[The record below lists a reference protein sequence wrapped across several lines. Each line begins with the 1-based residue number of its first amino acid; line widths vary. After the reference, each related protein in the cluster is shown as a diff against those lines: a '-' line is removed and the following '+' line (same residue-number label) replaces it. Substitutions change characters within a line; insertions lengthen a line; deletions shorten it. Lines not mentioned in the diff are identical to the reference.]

1 MRKSKF
7 GTKEIKILGLSSLG
21 GTLEF
26 YDFIIFVFFAE
37 YIAYVYAKYFTN
49 GSSYLCLSFYS
60 RL

>member
-37 YIAYVYAKYFTN
+37 YIANVFFLKI
-49 GSSYLCLSFYS
+49 
-60 RL
+60 

>member
-26 YDFIIFVFFAE
+26 YDF
-37 YIAYVYAKYFTN
+37 
-49 GSSYLCLSFYS
+49 
-60 RL
+60 

>member
-26 YDFIIFVFFAE
+26 YDFIIWL
-37 YIAYVYAKYFTN
+37 Y
-49 GSSYLCLSFYS
+49 
-60 RL
+60 

>member
-26 YDFIIFVFFAE
+26 YDFMILEF
-37 YIAYVYAKYFTN
+37 
-49 GSSYLCLSFYS
+49 
-60 RL
+60 